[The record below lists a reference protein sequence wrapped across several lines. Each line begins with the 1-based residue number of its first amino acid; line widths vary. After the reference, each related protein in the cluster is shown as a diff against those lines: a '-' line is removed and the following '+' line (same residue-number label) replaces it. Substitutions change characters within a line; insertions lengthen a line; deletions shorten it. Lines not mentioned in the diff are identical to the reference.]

1 MKVASFNR
9 SSIALA
15 GALLFA
21 SAAGPV
27 FAQNTNPA
35 AGGNVATAPSGST
48 QSASKDASQSAS
60 GQAQQ
65 STGQSATP
73 HQLSAHDRE
82 ALKLSQEGLGAM
94 RSVHA
99 ARIAIFD
106 GDTKMAKQLLSTAE
120 SSLQAAAKDVTT
132 LQGNAKKAGNNNA
145 NASTSGP
152 STDSTQTADSKPAG
166 TSGNKADYVPIDG
179 QMTMADGFIATPA
192 SSSNGQDAKSG
203 QSSAQAKDGAPKE
216 NLKLAAVDA
225 TFTRV
230 MMPLQTTTQHVDAA
244 AKLIDQQKYYEASQ
258 ALKAAEEGL
267 MIDVIALEG
276 RPMDGAPKGSDSS
289 ANSASQSQA
298 PAKPKS

>member
-21 SAAGPV
+21 AAAGPV

-48 QSASKDASQSAS
+48 QSASKDASQSAG

-65 STGQSATP
+65 STGQSAAP

-132 LQGNAKKAGNNNA
+132 LQGNAKKAGNNNV

-152 STDSTQTADSKPAG
+152 STDSTQTADSKSAG

-192 SSSNGQDAKSG
+192 SNGQDAKSG

-230 MMPLQTTTQHVDAA
+230 MMPLETTTQHVDAA
-244 AKLIDQQKYYEASQ
+244 AKLIDQQKYYEANQ

-289 ANSASQSQA
+289 ANSTSQSQA